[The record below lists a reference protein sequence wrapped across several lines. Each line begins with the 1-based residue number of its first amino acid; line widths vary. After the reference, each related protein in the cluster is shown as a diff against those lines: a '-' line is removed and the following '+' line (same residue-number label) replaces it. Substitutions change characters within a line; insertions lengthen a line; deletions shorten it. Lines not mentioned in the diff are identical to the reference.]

1 MPDGVLQWPYVSE
14 LASTEEE
21 ADNEIFLEC
30 WVAEVYGFEKV
41 KITTVD
47 SVAAILSSYHQ
58 KKLNVKIYFE
68 YETGIHLQ
76 LLDTST
82 CLISPDMYK
91 ALPSIFWINSLL
103 VSCFNFSIKQSE
115 KCPMF

>member
-47 SVAAILSSYHQ
+47 SVAAILSSCHQ

-91 ALPSIFWINSLL
+91 ALPSIF
-103 VSCFNFSIKQSE
+103 
-115 KCPMF
+115 